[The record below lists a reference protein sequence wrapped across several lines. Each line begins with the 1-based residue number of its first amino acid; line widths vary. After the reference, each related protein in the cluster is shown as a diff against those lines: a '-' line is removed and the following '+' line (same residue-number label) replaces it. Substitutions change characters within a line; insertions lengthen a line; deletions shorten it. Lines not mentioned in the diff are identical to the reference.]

1 MLRSAA
7 VSRIQQYLGF
17 RSDKSAEII
26 TALQDTQ
33 TEFEREAELPWF
45 LRNDGANPTLT
56 LTISTYGVNL
66 PTGFL
71 REIDEDN
78 DGGVF
83 YYNSTADDGEEWT
96 QLEKMSEGAA
106 REAYQDSTGAPEAYV
121 LTETQLLVFPLA
133 DAAYILRFPYYKADT
148 TLGTDVENDWLKY
161 AHELMIGNAGLKI
174 AAALRDKDAIQ
185 IFAEMERRGR
195 DRLMKENV
203 SRQEANKVR
212 IMGGV
217 N

>member
-56 LTISTYGVNL
+56 LTLSTYGVNL

-78 DGGVF
+78 DGGLF
-83 YYNSTADDGEEWT
+83 YYNSANEDGEEWT
-96 QLEKMSEGAA
+96 PIDKMSEGDA
-106 REAYQDSTGAPEAYV
+106 REAYQDSTGEPEAYV

-133 DAAYILRFPYYKADT
+133 DAAYILRFPFFKADT
-148 TLGTDVENDWLKY
+148 TLATDVENDWLKY

-174 AAALRDKDAIQ
+174 AASVRDMPAIQ

-195 DRLMKENV
+195 ERIMKENV
-203 SRQEANKVR
+203 SRQEANRVR
-212 IMGGV
+212 VMGGV
-217 N
+217 D